1 MRHWEAAD
9 FRLFER
15 VVLIEPLLAESCL
28 KCKNGVMGADD
39 SSQNENVQE
48 PARTGLGDLA
58 GAFFESLGVTED
70 RYRAVKVALHLD
82 PKCNCADR
90 RRWLNEVGAELGVDG
105 VVMKMAR
112 WMDRRKG
119 GGGKGEGG
127 T

>member
-1 MRHWEAAD
+1 MASSESQGENAD
-9 FRLFER
+9 EH
-15 VVLIEPLLAESCL
+15 AT
-28 KCKNGVMGADD
+28 
-39 SSQNENVQE
+39 
-48 PARTGLGDLA
+48 PAGPMGLGDLA

-112 WMDRRKG
+112 WMDRHKG